1 MGARVLIYIYV
12 CVCAYVS
19 LQEHE
24 LYRCARAFAT
34 VCVAICVSMCA
45 YM

>member
-1 MGARVLIYIYV
+1 MCVCLYIYM

-24 LYRCARAFAT
+24 LYRCAQAFAT
-34 VCVAICVSMCA
+34 VCVAICVSVCV